1 MKNNSNIDIRRNY
14 VLILKCLEELVEAS
28 NLIDS
33 KESEIMFKK
42 SILLVR
48 AGVLKIENKKSKSSN

>member
-48 AGVLKIENKKSKSSN
+48 AGVLKIEHKKSKSSN

>member
-33 KESEIMFKK
+33 KESDIMFNK

-48 AGVLKIENKKSKSSN
+48 AGVLKIEHKKSKSSN

>member
-14 VLILKCLEELVEAS
+14 VLVLKCLEELIEAS
-28 NLIDS
+28 SLSES
-33 KESEIMFKK
+33 KESEMMFKK

-48 AGVLKIENKKSKSSN
+48 AGVLKIEHKKSKNSN